1 MGSSTG
7 TSSSSP
13 KAKVPPPSLKASP
26 EAAGKAY
33 KFGPPPSGPAPAP
46 PPGLPHKTVDARS
59 RREWNNSA
67 KNFVGNLEDN
77 GTLSGGTGGTV
88 DLGHGGEK
96 VIEMIGQ
103 QAQKGQQV
111 GAEMPIKR
119 ADEDEFDFDLG
130 LEDMV
135 EELAG
140 VNSYPDPPTQEPPAP
155 PGLSSP
161 PTATTSQELLE
172 EAWLKMEGARDA
184 LSKVIE
190 SNADSDL
197 RVSAPAFVPG
207 EIWTGS
213 QISSF
218 VD

>member
-1 MGSSTG
+1 MASST
-7 TSSSSP
+7 SP

-67 KNFVGNLEDN
+67 KNFVDNLEDN

-96 VIEMIGQ
+96 VIEMI
-103 QAQKGQQV
+103 GQQV

-140 VNSYPDPPTQEPPAP
+140 LDSFEFDEQPAP
-155 PGLSSP
+155 
-161 PTATTSQELLE
+161 SQELLE
-172 EAWLKMEGARDA
+172 DAWNKMEDAREA
-184 LSKVIE
+184 LSKVMD
-190 SNADSDL
+190 SNSDL

-207 EIWTGS
+207 QMWTGS
-213 QISSF
+213 QISAF

>member
-1 MGSSTG
+1 
-7 TSSSSP
+7 
-13 KAKVPPPSLKASP
+13 
-26 EAAGKAY
+26 
-33 KFGPPPSGPAPAP
+33 
-46 PPGLPHKTVDARS
+46 VDARS

-67 KNFVGNLEDN
+67 KNFVDNLEDN

-96 VIEMIGQ
+96 VIEMI
-103 QAQKGQQV
+103 GQQV

-140 VNSYPDPPTQEPPAP
+140 VNSFSGGSALQDPPIQEPPAP

-207 EIWTGS
+207 QMWTGS